1 MVCIVVTDARRV
13 LLVCSSFNLCTL
25 CGMSY
30 YKIHGCASR
39 QEGVSLLFGDCCAPY
54 WVGASGDKTLLS
66 LELPSTQST
75 GRVPA
80 CREGQDLQLQ
90 KGVERLEKM
99 KRGGEGRCLLEAQG
113 RTRSSFRADCKEET
127 FLEMQRWLC
136 MVCLTQEA
144 TREELGC
151 KTQQERLPKP
161 TECAR
166 EGSGL
171 CVQRWSRVSSNIF
184 VH

>member
-30 YKIHGCASR
+30 YKIHGCVSR
-39 QEGVSLLFGDCCAPY
+39 QEGVSLLFSGCHAPY
-54 WVGASGDKTLLS
+54 WVEASGEQMLLS
-66 LELPSTQST
+66 LELPSTQSW
-75 GRVPA
+75 RRLPA
-80 CREGQDLQLQ
+80 CWDLQIQ
-90 KGVERLEKM
+90 RGVERLEKM
-99 KRGGEGRCLLEAQG
+99 KREGEGRCLLEAQG

-127 FLEMQRWLC
+127 FLEMERCLC
-136 MVCLTQEA
+136 MVCLMQEA

-151 KTQQERLPKP
+151 KMQQERLPNP
-161 TECAR
+161 TESAR

-171 CVQRWSRVSSNIF
+171 
-184 VH
+184 